1 MGLAAINIKF
11 TADLKGFSSEM
22 QNSIR
27 RIGALGKEL
36 QNTGRNLSTF
46 VSLPLV
52 AAGAAAVKFASDYNE
67 SLNKVDVAFGTSAG
81 SVRDFAKT
89 SLESFGI
96 AEGTAL
102 DMAAT
107 FGDMATALGLPV
119 DKAGKMSQSL
129 VGLAG
134 DLASFKNISIDIA
147 NTALSGIFT
156 GETES
161 LKKLGIV
168 MTEANLQAF
177 ALSQG
182 ISKQVNSMSQ
192 AEKVGLRYNYIL
204 SVTKNAQGDF
214 ERTGGGAANQMR
226 IFQESLK
233 QVGQQLGAVILPAFT
248 QLITFVNGAIKSF
261 SGLSDGTKTTIVA
274 IAGIAAAIG
283 PVLTVLG
290 SLLTLVPNTISK
302 FNSLKD
308 AFSGITAVLAANPFT
323 AIAVALA
330 AIVATVVI
338 ANSRFTELT
347 NSQKEFESINSKAAE
362 SIAKE
367 SAELNKNLA
376 IAKSN
381 VFSKEERKKAI
392 QALNA
397 LSPQYLGNLTLETIN
412 TEKTTQAINRYNAAL
427 LQKAKVQ
434 AAEEKLVEVQK
445 KVLDLQLGNNDAIK
459 PSLWQNFSNAVLSGG
474 NSAIFAARTTE
485 TLAKNLGVE
494 ASELTKL
501 QSKLIDYIGKNK
513 EVTTAQNDNS
523 LSLEKMVENSEK
535 LTKVGTIAYF
545 ESLISQS
552 QKEQKEVA
560 TTGAA
565 YDNLQA
571 KIDAYQKKIDA
582 IAKAPV
588 KLAKPELPNIDAEG
602 IATPSFSLEDLK
614 NQQTYYEQ
622 LRDRFA
628 TTSNDYVA
636 LSEKVNNTKIKI
648 AGIEGKEE
656 LITQLDEVKNKIA
669 EFSTNVNAAIESSLA
684 GLAEGVGAALGN
696 VVENGGNLMKSLGGL
711 IFSTLGSLLVQLGKI
726 AITTAISIQA
736 IKTAIKT
743 LNPAVALVAGIAA
756 IALGTI
762 IQNQVSGIGGFADGG
777 IVGGTS
783 FYGDKILARVNSGE
797 LVLNNKQQKNLYG
810 QLNTGAGTTNV
821 VLGGGFEIEGSK
833 LRLVLDRTD
842 KQNNR
847 LG

>member
-1 MGLAAINIKF
+1 M
-11 TADLKGFSSEM
+11 
-22 QNSIR
+22 
-27 RIGALGKEL
+27 
-36 QNTGRNLSTF
+36 
-46 VSLPLV
+46 
-52 AAGAAAVKFASDYNE
+52 
-67 SLNKVDVAFGTSAG
+67 
-81 SVRDFAKT
+81 
-89 SLESFGI
+89 
-96 AEGTAL
+96 
-102 DMAAT
+102 
-107 FGDMATALGLPV
+107 
-119 DKAGKMSQSL
+119 
-129 VGLAG
+129 
-134 DLASFKNISIDIA
+134 
-147 NTALSGIFT
+147 
-156 GETES
+156 
-161 LKKLGIV
+161 
-168 MTEANLQAF
+168 
-177 ALSQG
+177 
-182 ISKQVNSMSQ
+182 
-192 AEKVGLRYNYIL
+192 
-204 SVTKNAQGDF
+204 
-214 ERTGGGAANQMR
+214 
-226 IFQESLK
+226 
-233 QVGQQLGAVILPAFT
+233 
-248 QLITFVNGAIKSF
+248 
-261 SGLSDGTKTTIVA
+261 
-274 IAGIAAAIG
+274 
-283 PVLTVLG
+283 
-290 SLLTLVPNTISK
+290 
-302 FNSLKD
+302 
-308 AFSGITAVLAANPFT
+308 
-323 AIAVALA
+323 
-330 AIVATVVI
+330 
-338 ANSRFTELT
+338 
-347 NSQKEFESINSKAAE
+347 
-362 SIAKE
+362 
-367 SAELNKNLA
+367 
-376 IAKSN
+376 
-381 VFSKEERKKAI
+381 
-392 QALNA
+392 
-397 LSPQYLGNLTLETIN
+397 
-412 TEKTTQAINRYNAAL
+412 
-427 LQKAKVQ
+427 
-434 AAEEKLVEVQK
+434 
-445 KVLDLQLGNNDAIK
+445 DLQLGNNDAIK